1 MIKVI
6 SITDVK
12 ADAELLRNA
21 TTISDDQIQQTKTV
35 MEEVIKHGDA
45 AVINYTNKFDGV
57 KLNSLRVTDRDF
69 KDAYSK
75 VTTEQIRSLKIMKE
89 RLMKSEL
96 ALLNRLKGISISY
109 DGVRIQRLVQPIP
122 SVGCYIPGGKARYP
136 STVIMCA
143 VPAKCAGVKRIVG
156 ISPPLK
162 SGTIDPLT
170 LVAADIC
177 GIDEFYMMGGAQGI
191 TALAFGTNSINKV
204 SKIVGPGGVHVTV
217 AKILVSGRVSI
228 DMVAGPTE
236 LLVYADSSANPKLV
250 ALDLISQAEH
260 GVDTLCGAVTTSQK
274 LAVQVIKE
282 LTSILEENKIARA
295 DIIKKSL
302 EENGFIAVCKK
313 ESVAIEFINEL
324 APEHAEIIARK
335 SRLLSKKIKSAG
347 IVLIGNYTP
356 SSASDYCLG
365 SNHVLPTLG
374 FGKSRGSLSI
384 LDFLKIVNNVE
395 ATKSGLKNVESVIK
409 EIAQTEGL
417 TNHYESVRKRV
428 NE

>member
-1 MIKVI
+1 LIKVI

-12 ADAELLRNA
+12 ADAELLRNS

-57 KLNSLRVTDRDF
+57 KLNSLRITDRDF

-96 ALLNRLKGISISY
+96 ALLNRLKGISLSY

-409 EIAQTEGL
+409 EIAHAEGL

>member
-302 EENGFIAVCKK
+302 EENGFIAVCNK

>member
-1 MIKVI
+1 LIKVI

-12 ADAELLRNA
+12 ADAELLRNS

-57 KLNSLRVTDRDF
+57 KLNSLKVTDRDF

-96 ALLNRLKGISISY
+96 ALLNRLKGISLSY

>member
-1 MIKVI
+1 LIKVI

-12 ADAELLRNA
+12 ADAEMLRNS

-35 MEEVIKHGDA
+35 MEEVIKHGDT

-69 KDAYSK
+69 EDAYSK
-75 VTTEQIRSLKIMKE
+75 VTTEQIRSIKIMKE

-96 ALLNRLKGISISY
+96 ALLNRLKGISLSY
-109 DGVRIQRLVQPIP
+109 NGVRIQRLVQPIP

-143 VPAKCAGVKRIVG
+143 VPAKSAGVKRIVG

-217 AKILVSGRVSI
+217 AKILVSSRVSV

-313 ESVAIEFINEL
+313 ESIAIEFINEL

-409 EIAQTEGL
+409 EIAQAEGL

>member
-12 ADAELLRNA
+12 ADAEMLRNS

-35 MEEVIKHGDA
+35 MEEVIKHGDT

-69 KDAYSK
+69 EDAYSK
-75 VTTEQIRSLKIMKE
+75 VTTEQIRSIKIMKE

-96 ALLNRLKGISISY
+96 ALLNRLKGISLSY
-109 DGVRIQRLVQPIP
+109 NGVRIQRLVQPIP

-143 VPAKCAGVKRIVG
+143 VPAKSAGVKRIVG

-217 AKILVSGRVSI
+217 AKILVSSRVSV

-313 ESVAIEFINEL
+313 ESIAIEFINEL

-409 EIAQTEGL
+409 EIAQAEGL